1 MKFKYSLP
9 CLLLLVVMLTGC
21 GRSFDSSCYVTSI
34 MDTLYKGNYTS
45 YMDFT
50 GVSRSDVS
58 LYRDKWLTSSGTPSE
73 ETTDRIIALLTQL
86 YANASYDVTTETS
99 ASDGSPQTV
108 QLSIRPLNILK
119 DNYDAIQIYVHSF
132 NEKNADFSY
141 AGLTEEA
148 YYDTYLDGILT
159 ILESHLADMT
169 FGEATTLDIPLEK
182 NDDGLY
188 TISEDTLTAIQNTLL
203 PWPEAE
209 AEAQQ

>member
-21 GRSFDSSCYVTSI
+21 GHNFDSSGYVTSI

-58 LYRDKWLTSSGTPSE
+58 LYRDQWLTSSAEAFMTAFGAGTPSE
-73 ETTDRIIALLTQL
+73 ETTDRIIALLNQL
-86 YANASYDVTTETS
+86 YANASYEVTAETP

-119 DNYDAIQIYVHSF
+119 DNYDAIQVYVHSF

-141 AGLTEEA
+141 ADLTC
-148 YYDTYLDGILT
+148 D
-159 ILESHLADMT
+159 
-169 FGEATTLDIPLEK
+169 
-182 NDDGLY
+182 NY
-188 TISEDTLTAIQNTLL
+188 TSF
-203 PWPEAE
+203 
-209 AEAQQ
+209 